1 MVTASKDPGQLAWSL
16 IDPHWDVLCK
26 SWDRGAEAFVAEM
39 QKVPLKVQHLFPAHW
54 CESEVCNGGF
64 HQFFYNST
72 GILAPEAAQGYA
84 AIGANELSTIVSEA
98 MLYFGPTYPRER
110 ADRLALLPNPL
121 GRKRELWDPF
131 SSLDSRFYDWLE
143 SERNRWERL
152 ADAYAADA

>member
-1 MVTASKDPGQLAWSL
+1 MVTAKDPGQLAWSL

-26 SWDRGAEAFVAEM
+26 SWDRGAEAFITEM

-72 GILAPEAAQGYA
+72 GILAPEAAHGYA
-84 AIGANELSTIVSEA
+84 AIGANELSTIVREA
-98 MLYFGPTYPRER
+98 MLYFGPSYPREL
-110 ADRLALLPNPL
+110 ADRRALLPNQP
-121 GRKRELWDPF
+121 GRKRELRDPF
-131 SSLDSRFYDWLE
+131 STLDSRFYEWLE
-143 SERNRWERL
+143 SERHRWERL